1 MKPIGNA
8 LLDIIKHLNI
18 VRNLPKYFDEEEQRL
33 AVQSVVIGVVVWAVV
48 FSLKTAVHWLF
59 ETV

>member
-1 MKPIGNA
+1 MRSIGNA
-8 LLDIIKHLNI
+8 LLDALKHLNI

-33 AVQSVVIGVVVWAVV
+33 AIQSVIIGVVVWAIV

-59 ETV
+59 